1 MKRQFTAVFEDGGD
15 GWVTAYVEEVP
26 GAVTQGRTID
36 EARESLKEALA
47 LVLDT
52 QREIAN
58 SERASELA
66 RETIIVDIPG

>member
-1 MKRQFTAVFEDGGD
+1 MKRQFTAVFEDGGN
-15 GWVTAYVEEVP
+15 GSVTAYVEEVP
-26 GAVTQGRTID
+26 GAVTQGRTIE

-52 QREIAN
+52 QREIAS

>member
-52 QREIAN
+52 QREIAS

>member
-26 GAVTQGRTID
+26 GAVTQGRTIE

-52 QREIAN
+52 QREIAS